1 MNDAT
6 ELESS
11 LAGAIGFFQNLRR
24 KLGVLETDAR
34 AQYDQI
40 HTLSSTL
47 VAVEQDRR
55 TDRQTLA
62 NLSGGLVK
70 LQVDERRLEQQL
82 NTVETLVA
90 GFQQN
95 QQHMQQ
101 TLAAVAD
108 DLQAQNAGWRQE
120 LEAKLAPLDKIV
132 ALEQA
137 TGVHREHIEQFS
149 TAVEAQSQRLLQ
161 FDLTVDR
168 LDQSSYSLS
177 QALEA
182 LKTAFERHEQA
193 LSTFE
198 ETVGVDEIAR
208 RQLQTQQDRLDA
220 LTASSTIAEQNLQTA
235 QQDIAHLKGEFEIQ
249 HRMQVDIAQIRQES
263 QKHQDRLKHLET
275 LMGKLAADT
284 NSTRQILN
292 VVQTDLTTQN
302 DTLCE
307 LDQNWRDSL
316 STYQDRL
323 SAVEILVA
331 GSEYRPAT
339 FLREASSP
347 LNAQSESIAEV
358 PSDHQSPPSIGY
370 ERFEALETALTT
382 TRSQQQELEQE
393 LSAIQ
398 TTLERQDAHFAELQ
412 NTLIAPLN
420 TVQQRLGELENALD
434 HLYQSFETKPE
445 VDTNATLDSLRQAI
459 TEQSVT
465 LEETQ
470 QLAWAQIQDLQQRLS
485 EAEAALDHS
494 SQAPESATVN
504 ADTVATLDRL
514 HQAIVEQ
521 GAVLEETQQLAWAQ
535 IQDLQQRLSEAEAA
549 LDHSSQAPESATVNA
564 DTVATL
570 DRLHQAIVE
579 QGAVLEETQQ
589 LAWAQIQD
597 LQQRLSEAE
606 AALDHSSQAP
616 EPATVNADTVATLD
630 RLHQAIVEQGAVL
643 EETQQLAW
651 AQIQDLQQRLS
662 EAEAALDHSSQAPE
676 PAISSVDA
684 AAVASLREDLLARV
698 ETLEKLQES
707 WLAQAGTLEGFQ
719 ETTHQQLAAVS
730 AALDA
735 QQQGFQD
742 AIHQI
747 ANLQQDIDQLQ
758 QPDPAQAM
766 DTQRLETAEQSTQE
780 LRHDLEALQ
789 ESVAVLETRLSSQSQ
804 AFSGNF
810 EQLRSLHTD
819 LHAVQQQM
827 ARLDSSPRQLSVLE
841 QELATHE
848 QEINQLKEVVEQ
860 IQVDSQQMGASLQQH
875 SDAPIAEIAA
885 RLDEQQE
892 QWTQMAAT
900 VESIRADSKAAQETV
915 VTMATNVAK
924 RIHEIQSLLVVTENT
939 QSERLQEVEQKL
951 INLQAA
957 FETLENQRKSRKW
970 FSMPAS
976 LTSIMLTAGIGGLAA
991 IAQVIWTIG

>member
-95 QQHMQQ
+95 QQHLQQ

-168 LDQSSYSLS
+168 LDQSSRSLS
-177 QALEA
+177 QALDA

-220 LTASSTIAEQNLQTA
+220 LTASSTVAEQNLQTA

-263 QKHQDRLKHLET
+263 PKHQDRLKHLET
-275 LMGKLAADT
+275 LMSKLAADT

-331 GSEYRPAT
+331 GSGYRPAT
-339 FLREASSP
+339 VLSEASSP
-347 LNAQSESIAEV
+347 LNAQAESVAEAS
-358 PSDHQSPPSIGY
+358 SDHQSPPSIGY
-370 ERFEALETALTT
+370 ERLEALETALTT
-382 TRSQQQELEQE
+382 TRGQQQELEQE
-393 LSAIQ
+393 LGAIQ
-398 TTLERQDAHFAELQ
+398 ATLECQDAHFAELQ
-412 NTLIAPLN
+412 NTLTAPLN
-420 TVQQRLGELENALD
+420 AVQQRLGELENALD
-434 HLYQSFETKPE
+434 HLYQSLETKPE
-445 VDTNATLDSLRQAI
+445 IDTNAILDSLRQAI
-459 TEQSVT
+459 TEQSV
-465 LEETQ
+465 
-470 QLAWAQIQDLQQRLS
+470 A
-485 EAEAALDHS
+485 
-494 SQAPESATVN
+494 
-504 ADTVATLDRL
+504 
-514 HQAIVEQ
+514 
-521 GAVLEETQQLAWAQ
+521 
-535 IQDLQQRLSEAEAA
+535 
-549 LDHSSQAPESATVNA
+549 
-564 DTVATL
+564 
-570 DRLHQAIVE
+570 
-579 QGAVLEETQQ
+579 LEETQQ

-662 EAEAALDHSSQAPE
+662 EAEAALDSSSQAPEPATVNADTVATLDRLHQAIVEQGAVLEETQQLAWAQIQDLQQRLSEAEAALDHSSQAPE

-684 AAVASLREDLLARV
+684 TAVASLREDLSAQV
-698 ETLEKLQES
+698 ETLEKLRES
-707 WLAQAGTLEGFQ
+707 WLAQAGMLEEFQ
-719 ETTHQQLAAVS
+719 ETTHQQLTALN

-735 QQQGFQD
+735 QQQDFQG

-747 ANLQQDIDQLQ
+747 ANLQKDIDQRQ
-758 QPDPAQAM
+758 QPDPVQAM
-766 DTQRLETAEQSTQE
+766 DVQRLELAEQSTQE

-860 IQVDSQQMGASLQQH
+860 IQVDSQQMGESLQQH